1 MIIKKWVSTDYLNY
15 DDMNRIETNI
25 NTLYDLVL
33 EIDST
38 ASVPTIV
45 TNRTYTSID
54 TVSSLNRIESNIANI
69 DNYYPIQNFYWDT
82 PKTNWKAWDSI
93 TYMDLNRIEGNIE
106 AIYNTL
112 CNYLDHKADIIYV
125 GQIYAKE
132 DKYNN
137 GNVL

>member
-69 DNYYPIQNFYWDT
+69 DNY
-82 PKTNWKAWDSI
+82 
-93 TYMDLNRIEGNIE
+93 
-106 AIYNTL
+106 
-112 CNYLDHKADIIYV
+112 
-125 GQIYAKE
+125 
-132 DKYNN
+132 
-137 GNVL
+137 